1 MVEMYL
7 IPGDSKAFEYFCTQC
22 FQLRLSL
29 IDRVTC
35 GHCGSDQITTG
46 LPGQLD
52 KQALV
57 RKYRKGE
64 TMGKIIRVDFTGV
77 ESGGGINPRVP
88 ESDYGLKC
96 TGADLK
102 KGTESEKPYIDFA
115 FKLTKGPKRGVGKT
129 LHHSCS
135 LQKQSLW
142 NLRNL
147 LESMGMTVP
156 SKAVKIPVDKLKGK
170 ECAGTVVDDE
180 YEGRKKSIIGS
191 FFPLEDLGKTSDDAD
206 ELEEGGEEES
216 EEEIEGEEEEEAK
229 PAKTKTKKKK
239 KPAAEE
245 EEEGGEEE
253 GEEEEL
259 FS

>member
-1 MVEMYL
+1 
-7 IPGDSKAFEYFCTQC
+7 
-22 FQLRLSL
+22 
-29 IDRVTC
+29 
-35 GHCGSDQITTG
+35 
-46 LPGQLD
+46 
-52 KQALV
+52 
-57 RKYRKGE
+57 
-64 TMGKIIRVDFTGV
+64 MGKVIHVNFEGV
-77 ESGGGINPRVP
+77 ESGGGVNPRVP

-102 KGTESEKPYIDFA
+102 KGKDSGEGYIDFA

-206 ELEEGGEEES
+206 ELEEES
-216 EEEIEGEEEEEAK
+216 EEEVEGEEEEAK

-245 EEEGGEEE
+245 EEVE
-253 GEEEEL
+253 GEEEEEIEGEEL